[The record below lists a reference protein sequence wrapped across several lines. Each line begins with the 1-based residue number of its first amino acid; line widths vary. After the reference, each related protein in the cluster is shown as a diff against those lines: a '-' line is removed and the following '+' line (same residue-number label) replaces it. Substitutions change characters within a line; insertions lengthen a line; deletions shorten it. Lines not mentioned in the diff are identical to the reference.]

1 MKLTK
6 LSLAAIIAV
15 GALGTFASA
24 TPIEEAIKGVD
35 VSGLVRYRYY
45 YGTEFV
51 ASNNGPDAV
60 VTGAS
65 QDKESYN
72 RYSASLNVLTP
83 VADSFSAGVSVRAE
97 GGFAEGERK
106 GGAAGYG
113 TLASVTGLDKAFFQY
128 AANGLTAKIGK
139 FEIPTPWTESGYNG
153 NRGNGVL
160 ALYSGVKD
168 WTFAGAYY
176 NQVGG
181 GIYTENVLGG
191 VLNYPPYSVTVNYA
205 EKDLYALA
213 AIGAVGPVAL
223 QFWAAHNVQAFDTV
237 YAEAVFNLNGIYAKG
252 QVNWLK
258 LADEAVTAVAGVL
271 SVPKSAIE
279 DAGLFFGIEGGYK
292 GNVDNIA
299 FNAVAGYTKNDK
311 DQGIYALD
319 NDNDGFIKFGKQ
331 LYYFTTNEPDTQVI
345 FLKGGVVVDK
355 FGVELGVG
363 QADIY
368 DWKPLEGYLT
378 GTYAYAPNFGFE
390 LYYSYLDLDDAKV
403 NNEDANH
410 EIRFQAQYKF

>member
-51 ASNNGPDAV
+51 ASNSAGGFIAQVTDPAY
-60 VTGAS
+60 TGAPLTTD
-65 QDKESYN
+65 DKESYN
-72 RYSASLNVLTP
+72 RYSAELNILTP
-83 VADSFSAGVSVRAE
+83 IADAFSAGVSVRAE
-97 GGFAEGERK
+97 GGMAEGERK
-106 GGAAGYG
+106 VGAASYG

-128 AANGLTAKIGK
+128 SANGLTAKIGK

-160 ALYSGVKD
+160 ALYSGVPN

-176 NQVGG
+176 NQVA
-181 GIYTENVLGG
+181 NLD
-191 VLNYPPYSVTVNYA
+191 VNFA
-205 EKDLYALA
+205 EKDLYAAA

-223 QFWAAHNVQAFDTV
+223 QFWLAHNVQAFDAA
-237 YAEAVFNLNGIYAKG
+237 YGEAVLNLNGIYAKG

-258 LADEAVTAVAGVL
+258 LAKEID
-271 SVPKSAIE
+271 PNKE
-279 DAGLFFGIEGGYK
+279 DGLFFGLEGGYK
-292 GNVDNIA
+292 GNVDNVA

-311 DQGIYALD
+311 DQKYYALD

-331 LYYFTTNEPDTQVI
+331 LYYFTTNLADTQVF

-363 QADIY
+363 QADSD
-368 DWKPLEGYLT
+368 DWKPLEAYLT

-390 LYYSYLDLDDAKV
+390 LYYSYLDGDDFEV
-403 NNEDANH
+403 NKEDVNH

>member
-15 GALGTFASA
+15 GALGSFASA

-45 YGTEFV
+45 YGTEFIGSRY
-51 ASNNGPDAV
+51 ANIQEDP
-60 VTGAS
+60 VTGELYTD
-65 QDKESYN
+65 DKESFN

-83 VADSFSAGVSVRAE
+83 IADAFSAGVSVRAE
-97 GGFAEGERK
+97 GNFAEGERK
-106 GGAAGYG
+106 GSAASYG

-128 AANGLTAKIGK
+128 AANGVTAKIGK

-176 NQVGG
+176 NQVAGTVTDG
-181 GIYTENVLGG
+181 LGVG
-191 VLNYPPYSVTVNYA
+191 
-205 EKDLYALA
+205 ERDLYAVA
-213 AIGAVGPVAL
+213 AIGAAGPVAL
-223 QFWAAHNVQAFDTV
+223 QFWAAHNVQVFDTV
-237 YAEAVFNLNGIYAKG
+237 YAEAVLNLNGIYAKG

-258 LADEAVTAVAGVL
+258 LADETITALGL
-271 SVPKSAIE
+271 DPDK
-279 DAGLFFGIEGGYK
+279 DDGLFFGVEGGYK
-292 GNVDNIA
+292 GKSDNVA
-299 FNAVAGYTKNDK
+299 FNAIAGYTKNDK

-319 NDNDGFIKFGKQ
+319 DDNDGFIRFGKQ
-331 LYYFTTNEPDTQVI
+331 LYYATTNSADTQVL

-363 QADIY
+363 QAEFKDSG
-368 DWKPLEGYLT
+368 DKWKPLEGYLT
-378 GTYAYAPNFGFE
+378 GSYAYAKNFGFE
-390 LYYSYLDLDDAKV
+390 LYYSYLDLDDGKV